1 MTDLQ
6 FEKFKAIIEREF
18 GNTVSQDKRT
28 TLEIKVDKI
37 IKRYHNGELSVD
49 QFLKKLSDDGK
60 DSRTWETF
68 VDEITVHKT
77 NFYRENA
84 HFDYVEKHITE
95 IMNNIPRIRENREI
109 RVWCSAA
116 SSGEEPYSIAM
127 MLKEILPPGYNIKF
141 LASDISEKVLTKA
154 IAGVYPKDIEHDVPK
169 DRLEKYF
176 DKLPSGEYVVKDELK
191 NLVTFRKVNLCD
203 KFIFKNKFDII
214 FCRNVMIYF
223 DEALRLDI
231 LKKMHNCMSD
241 NGLLIL
247 GLSETI
253 GNKCDFFKLNGSS
266 IYTKG

>member
-6 FEKFKAIIEREF
+6 FEKFKKIIEKEF

-37 IKRYHNGELSVD
+37 IKRYHGGTISVD
-49 QFLKKLSDDGK
+49 QLLKKIEEEGK
-60 DSRTWETF
+60 HSRTWETF

-84 HFDYVEKHITE
+84 HFDYIEKNITK
-95 IMNNIPRIRENREI
+95 IMDEIPRIRQNREI
-109 RVWCSAA
+109 RVWCAAA

-141 LASDISEKVLTKA
+141 LASDISEKVLAKA
-154 IAGVYPKDIEHDVPK
+154 IAGVYPKDIEHDVPAN
-169 DRLEKYF
+169 RLEKYF
-176 DKLPSGEYVVKDELK
+176 DKLPSGEYCVKDELK

-203 KFIFKNKFDII
+203 PFIFKHKFDIV

-223 DEALRLDI
+223 DEDLRLNI
-231 LKKMHNCMSD
+231 LKKIHNDLVD
-241 NGLLIL
+241 NGVLLL

-253 GNKCDFFKLNGSS
+253 GNKCDFFKLQGSS
-266 IYTKG
+266 IYKK